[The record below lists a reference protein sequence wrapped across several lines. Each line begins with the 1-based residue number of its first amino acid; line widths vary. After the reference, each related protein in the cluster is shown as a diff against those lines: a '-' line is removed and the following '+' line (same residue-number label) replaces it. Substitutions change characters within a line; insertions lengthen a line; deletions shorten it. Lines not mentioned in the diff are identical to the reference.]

1 MYKWWRV
8 RVTSVD
14 SRKRTL
20 RTLVKRRVSM
30 YMRVKGACVH
40 VERVC
45 MARHLL
51 GVRLRIAQLLQ
62 LRFQLFHLASP
73 LFRI

>member
-1 MYKWWRV
+1 
-8 RVTSVD
+8 
-14 SRKRTL
+14 
-20 RTLVKRRVSM
+20 M

-40 VERVC
+40 VERVG